1 MGYGIALQEM
11 VLLNQS
17 WSLSETWQVEEM
29 DEWVLRLLGLR
40 ENRAM
45 ND

>member
-11 VLLNQS
+11 VLLNQN
-17 WSLSETWQVEEM
+17 WSLSETWQVGEM

-40 ENRAM
+40 ENQAM

>member
-1 MGYGIALQEM
+1 MAYETALQEM

-17 WSLSETWQVEEM
+17 WSLSETWQVAEM

-40 ENRAM
+40 ESRAM